1 MLTLILDILL
11 AVLAVY
17 MLLKGHYGITKQAA
31 FVPMAVAVLDASFAS
46 LLTSSL
52 LPWLTIAK
60 IVLQVVILASA
71 ALLARQD
78 AVRARNKRARRSRRQ
93 ELARSRAAFDRALE
107 QRQTATRR
115 QRVCA

>member
-17 MLLKGHYGITKQAA
+17 MLMKGHYGITKQAA
-31 FVPMAVAVLDASFAS
+31 FVPMAVAVLDATFAS
-46 LLTSSL
+46 VLEPSL
-52 LPWLTIAK
+52 IPWLSTAK

-71 ALLARQD
+71 AVLARQD
-78 AVRARNKRARRSRRQ
+78 AVRARNKRARRNRRQ

-107 QRQTATRR
+107 QRQEAPRR
-115 QRVCA
+115 YRVCA